1 MKRQHLKL
9 RETIIYG
16 TLRINRPEMQDITVD
31 TADAMCYFCLWK
43 NLYFIRNINN
53 RCIQNYGNL

>member
-16 TLRINRPEMQDITVD
+16 TLRINRAEMQDITLG
-31 TADAMCYFCLWK
+31 TADAMCYFCLQK
-43 NLYFIRNINN
+43 NLYFVKNSSKRLIWK
-53 RCIQNYGNL
+53 L

>member
-1 MKRQHLKL
+1 MKGQHLKL

-31 TADAMCYFCLWK
+31 TADTMCYFCLQK
-43 NLYFIRNINN
+43 KSILHKE
-53 RCIQNYGNL
+53 Q